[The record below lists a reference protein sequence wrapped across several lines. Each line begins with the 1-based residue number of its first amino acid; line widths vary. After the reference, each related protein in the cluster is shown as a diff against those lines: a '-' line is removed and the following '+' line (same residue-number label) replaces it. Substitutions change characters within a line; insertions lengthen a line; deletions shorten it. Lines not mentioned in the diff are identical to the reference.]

1 MAKITSI
8 LKKYR
13 NLILN
18 ILVSIICLVI
28 IYESIFVEVRY
39 WRTIIFGLLLISN
52 ISDIII
58 FWKNR
63 QKLNK

>member
-1 MAKITSI
+1 MAKIAST

>member
-1 MAKITSI
+1 MAKTTST

-39 WRTIIFGLLLISN
+39 WRAVIFGLLLINSIVDMN
-52 ISDIII
+52 GFWRNSQKSD
-58 FWKNR
+58 K
-63 QKLNK
+63 